1 MKSKLPIRS
10 LKGFNCFAKVF
21 ENGKK
26 FYVENLLLITVSK
39 DNELIIKK
47 SSQPNICYYGV
58 GSSRKINKK
67 GVIRNRIK
75 RLLRESFRQLFVE
88 KEIDLSYIKYCIL
101 LYNKKVT
108 HPKLIRLKD
117 VKPLVKEAFN
127 KANNF
132 YNITYRLDWNIFLS

>member
-1 MKSKLPIRS
+1 MKSKLPIRP

-75 RLLRESFRQLFVE
+75 RLLRESIRQLFVE
-88 KEIDLSYIKYCIL
+88 KEIDLTYIKYCVL

-117 VKPLVKEAFN
+117 VKPLVKEAFD
-127 KANNF
+127 KANIY
-132 YNITYRLDWNIFLS
+132 YNSNNNLN